1 MSLNLD
7 VNVKQGAIQNIDII
21 QGSTF
26 IMRANVK
33 DSDDSALSLSD
44 HTGFAIV
51 KGNYINTGIAA
62 NFEVDFATPGSGV
75 IELTLRPTGS
85 AAIHVT
91 KAIYEL
97 EVINNTTSE
106 TRKYL
111 RGVASIFPELVT

>member
-1 MSLNLD
+1 MSLNYN
-7 VNVKQGAIQNIDII
+7 VNPKQGTQLNIDIT

-26 IMRANVK
+26 TLRANVK
-33 DSDDSALSLSD
+33 DGDGTPLALSD
-44 HTGFAIV
+44 HTGFAII

-62 NFEVDFATPGSGV
+62 NFEVDFSTPTSGV

-85 AAIHVT
+85 AAIPVT

-97 EVINNTTSE
+97 EIINNTTSE

-111 RGVASIFPELVT
+111 RGVATIFPELIT

>member
-1 MSLNLD
+1 MSLNYD
-7 VNVKQGAIQNIDII
+7 VNVKQGQSQNIDII

-26 IMRANVK
+26 TLRANVK
-33 DSDDSALSLSD
+33 DSDDTVLALSD
-44 HTGFAIV
+44 HTGFAII

-62 NFEVDFATPGSGV
+62 NFEVDFATPTSGV

-85 AAIHVT
+85 AAIPVT

-111 RGVASIFPELVT
+111 RGVATIFPELIT